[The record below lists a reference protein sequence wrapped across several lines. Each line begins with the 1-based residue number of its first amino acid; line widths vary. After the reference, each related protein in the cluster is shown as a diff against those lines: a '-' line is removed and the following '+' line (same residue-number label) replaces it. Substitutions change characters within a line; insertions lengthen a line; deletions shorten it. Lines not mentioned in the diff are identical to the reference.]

1 MIIFGSVSKEIG
13 RGKIRTTCINCQE
26 PNTINMFIVQRYAH
40 IYYIPFFPTEK
51 NAFSECSGCNHFL
64 HEIQFSEKYKNGF
77 KEIKSQIKTPLWM
90 YTGLGIIALI
100 IMAVFISGKQN
111 DSENAELLLSPQK
124 GDIYEIELPNEQ
136 YTIYK
141 IDKVEGNTVYFFE
154 NEYTTNKLSG
164 VSKLLQ
170 KPFTTE
176 SYPVMKTD
184 LKVMLE
190 NGEIMDIE
198 RAE

>member
-1 MIIFGSVSKEIG
+1 
-13 RGKIRTTCINCQE
+13 
-26 PNTINMFIVQRYAH
+26 MFIVQRYAH

-51 NAFSECSGCNHFL
+51 KAFSECSGCNHFL
-64 HEIQFSEKYKNGF
+64 HEIQFSEKYKNGL

-100 IMAVFISGKQN
+100 IIAVFISGKQN

-124 GDIYEIELPNEQ
+124 GDIYEIKLPDNQ

-141 IDKVEGNTVYFFE
+141 VDKVEGNTVYFFE
-154 NEYTTNKLSG
+154 NEYMTDRLNGVEELS
-164 VSKLLQ
+164 Q
-170 KPFTTE
+170 KPFTTK

-190 NGEIMDIE
+190 NGEIIDIE
-198 RAE
+198 RPE